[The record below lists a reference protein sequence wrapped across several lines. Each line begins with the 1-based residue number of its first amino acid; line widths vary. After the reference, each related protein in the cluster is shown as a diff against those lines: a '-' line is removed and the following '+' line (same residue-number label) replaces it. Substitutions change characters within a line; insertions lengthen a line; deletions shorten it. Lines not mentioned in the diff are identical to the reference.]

1 MQVRIFTPLETKGR
15 RKRDMVSL
23 TGFTYPFILSR
34 PKTLPF
40 RARMDNGRSSIPP
53 RGTSDFSPGGS
64 IILIFILFLGCKISF
79 AQDVPLI
86 LRESLIFT
94 TLNNIEKMQDSNRER
109 AIRETMQEAQ
119 MRLME
124 PKYVPKRVK
133 EKSKA
138 EGFRLK
144 DLVSRAHPYLNAQ
157 TKFFDN
163 VDTGS
168 ELRKSSIAHTFTP
181 GLKINFL
188 GSRGKSITLNTYIQ
202 NLYYNNRSRSNT
214 QSAELDLLGTFN
226 IGRYTLSVSNDYFTN
241 HIAKSELVTHDES
254 DYYWRDALNFNLGR
268 HFNRIGFDMGYGV
281 EDYEYQS
288 TADSL
293 ASDRIVQ
300 TFNFKQ
306 FLRIAT
312 RTLLQFEYD
321 YDRTGY
327 SYTPSS
333 DSNIYN
339 YSLGLSAV
347 LSHKLAGSMKMA
359 YSLGDYKAGDDYT
372 KTTFTGELGYNVSRR
387 TNYSLGFD
395 HIINESAT
403 DSGYYIEDDFSL
415 TCNHRLGFNPKYLL
429 SFGGEVSLRGYPKNT
444 TSSEVDTYTFGS
456 GLSYAFKRWL
466 DFSLNYDYIKKSSK
480 GASYY
485 SNSILFKTQMR
496 F

>member
-1 MQVRIFTPLETKGR
+1 MRE
-15 RKRDMVSL
+15 
-23 TGFTYPFILSR
+23 
-34 PKTLPF
+34 
-40 RARMDNGRSSIPP
+40 N
-53 RGTSDFSPGGS
+53 
-64 IILIFILFLGCKISF
+64 LIFS
-79 AQDVPLI
+79 
-86 LRESLIFT
+86 

-133 EKSKA
+133 EESNA

-144 DLVSRAHPYLNAQ
+144 NLVPRAHPYLNAQ

-163 VDTGS
+163 VDAGS
-168 ELRKSSIAHTFTP
+168 ELRKSSIAHTFTR

-188 GSRGKSITLNTYIQ
+188 GSRGNSITLDTDIQ

-214 QSAELDLLGTFN
+214 ESAELDLSGTSTFN

-241 HIAKSELVTHDES
+241 YIAKSELVAHSKS
-254 DYYWRDALNFNLGR
+254 DYYWRDALKFNLGR
-268 HFNRIGFDMGYGV
+268 HFNRIGFDIGYGV
-281 EDYEYQS
+281 GDYEYQS
-288 TADSL
+288 TAGSL
-293 ASDRIVQ
+293 ANDRIVQ

-327 SYTPSS
+327 TYTPSS

-339 YSLGLSAV
+339 YSLGLSGV
-347 LSHKLAGSMKMA
+347 LSSKLTGSMKMA
-359 YSLGDYKAGDDYT
+359 YSLGDYKAGDDT

-387 TNYSLGFD
+387 TNYNLSFG
-395 HIINESAT
+395 HIINEPAT
-403 DSGYYIEDDFSL
+403 DSGYYIEDDFGL
-415 TCNHRLGFNPKYLL
+415 KCNHRLGFNPKFMF
-429 SFGGEVSLRGYPKNT
+429 SFGGGISLLGYPKNT
-444 TSSEVDTYTFGS
+444 TSSEVDTYTFSS

-466 DFSLNYDYIKKSSK
+466 DFSLDYGCIKKASK

-485 SNSILFKTQMR
+485 SNSILFKTQMS